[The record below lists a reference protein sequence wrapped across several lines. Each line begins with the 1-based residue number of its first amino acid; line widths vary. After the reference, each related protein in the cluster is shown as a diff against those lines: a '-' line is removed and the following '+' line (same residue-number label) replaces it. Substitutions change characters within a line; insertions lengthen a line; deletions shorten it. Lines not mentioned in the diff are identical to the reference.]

1 MPADRILILGG
12 TREAREL
19 ASLLTAEGRS
29 VITSLAGVTR
39 APALPPGEVRFGGF
53 GGPEGLLSYLRREGF
68 ALVVDATHPFAA
80 RMSANA
86 HKASAAAGLP
96 LLRLERP
103 PWQPGPNDRW
113 VPAETVAAAAAALPA
128 GARVLL
134 TIGRKEVA
142 PFFARADLSGIARM
156 IEETAEPLPPN
167 WSLLME
173 RAPFSV
179 AYERKLLAD
188 NAVTWL
194 VTKNAGG
201 SETEA
206 KLVAARELGLPV
218 IMVARP
224 PKPKA
229 VIQASAGEMAA
240 EIRRFLSP

>member
-29 VITSLAGVTR
+29 VVTSLAGVTR
-39 APALPPGEVRFGGF
+39 TPALPPGEVRTGGF
-53 GGPEGLLSYLRREGF
+53 GGAGGLLSYLRREAI

-86 HKASAAAGLP
+86 HEASAAAGVP

-103 PWQPGPNDRW
+103 PWQPGPGDRW
-113 VPAETVAAAAAALPA
+113 TPAETVAAAAAALPP

-142 PFFARADLSGIARM
+142 PFFAKGDLGGIARM

-173 RAPFSV
+173 RPPFSV
-179 AYERKLLAD
+179 AYERKLLVD
-188 NAVTWL
+188 NALAWL

-201 SETEA
+201 GETEA

-224 PKPKA
+224 PKPRA
-229 VIQASAGEMAA
+229 VIQASAGEMAVA
-240 EIRRFLSP
+240 IRRLLS

>member
-1 MPADRILILGG
+1 MPGDRILILGG

-39 APALPPGEVRFGGF
+39 APTLPPGEVRTGGF
-53 GGPEGLLSYLRREGF
+53 GGADGLMSYIRQE
-68 ALVVDATHPFAA
+68 AISLVVDATHPFAA

-86 HKASAAAGLP
+86 DEACASAHVP

-103 PWQPGPNDRW
+103 PWQPGPGDRW
-113 VPAETVAAAAAALPA
+113 TTVDTIAAAATALPH

-142 PFFARADLSGIARM
+142 PFFGRSDLSGIARM
-156 IEETAEPLPPN
+156 IEETAEPLPPG
-167 WSLLME
+167 WSLLLE
-173 RAPFSV
+173 RPPFSE
-179 AYERKLLAD
+179 ASERQLLAG
-188 NAVTWL
+188 NAITWL

-201 SETEA
+201 GETEA
-206 KLVAARELGLPV
+206 KLIAARELGLPV

-224 PKPKA
+224 PKPVA
-229 VIQASAGEMAA
+229 VSHASAGDMAVA
-240 EIRRFLSP
+240 IRRLLSP

>member
-1 MPADRILILGG
+1 MPGDCILILGG

-19 ASLLTAEGRS
+19 ATLLTAEGRS
-29 VITSLAGVTR
+29 VVTSLAGVTR
-39 APALPPGEVRFGGF
+39 APVLPLGEVRTGGF
-53 GGPEGLLSYLRREGF
+53 GGTEGLLSYLRHAGI

-86 HKASAAAGLP
+86 HQACAAAGLP

-103 PWQPGPNDRW
+103 PWQPVPGDRW
-113 VPAETVAAAAAALPA
+113 IDAETVAAAAAALPA
-128 GARVLL
+128 GTRVLL

-142 PFFARADLSGIARM
+142 PFFARQDLGGIARM
-156 IEETAEPLPPN
+156 IEETVEPLPPN
-167 WSLLME
+167 WSLLLE
-173 RAPFSV
+173 RPPFSV
-179 AYERKLLAD
+179 TCERQLLLD
-188 NAVTWL
+188 NALTWL

-201 SETEA
+201 GETEA

-224 PKPKA
+224 PKPGA
-229 VIQASAGEMAA
+229 LTRASAGEIAA